1 MIAAILA
8 LFTAAS
14 LSGTTEPLLVS
25 PYRTVEDCQIEA
37 AKANNHPDVKSR
49 GMVAVCMVL
58 RTGV

>member
-8 LFTAAS
+8 LFTTAA
-14 LSGTTEPLLVS
+14 LMGTTEPLLHS
-25 PYRTVEDCQIEA
+25 PHRTLEDCQIEA
-37 AKANNHPDVKSR
+37 DKVNHDPAAKAR